1 MRRLASACN
10 DLGPDAMTETAI
22 EAREFELTDAEF
34 SRIQRVLKERSGIDV
49 GSGKRMLVY
58 GRLTRRLRVLKL
70 KSFAEYLKLVEDAG
84 SEESRAFLNALTTN
98 VTELFRE
105 EHHFEMLR
113 KEVVPEMTAANA
125 KRLRIWS
132 AGCSAGDEP
141 YSIALTLARLP
152 ELNDCDVKILA
163 TDIDSDILA
172 QAQAG
177 VYPLEKITA
186 LKPEYRSYFSRGI
199 GKQAGLARVNE
210 RIRDM
215 ITFKELNL
223 HGAWPMRGSFDVIFC
238 RNVVIYFDNPTRER
252 LVRRFVNLLRPGG
265 YLFMGHSESPSVS
278 NIPGLKSCGRT
289 AFTKVSLEHDE

>member
-1 MRRLASACN
+1 MNEIALQ
-10 DLGPDAMTETAI
+10 G
-22 EAREFELTDAEF
+22 REFALTDAEF
-34 SRIQRVLKERSGIDV
+34 ARIQRLLKERSGIDV
-49 GSGKRMLVY
+49 GAGKRMLVY
-58 GRLTRRLRVLKL
+58 GRLTRRLRALKL
-70 KSFAEYLKLVEDAG
+70 ARFADYLQLIDDPE

-113 KEVVPEMTAANA
+113 SRIAPELVAAGA

-152 ELNDCDVKILA
+152 SLSDCDVKILA

-172 QAQAG
+172 QAKAG
-177 VYPLEKITA
+177 VYPIEKVAA
-186 LKPEYRSYFSRGI
+186 LKAEYRSYFSRGI
-199 GKQAGLARVNE
+199 GKQEGLARVNE
-210 RIRDM
+210 RLKNM

-223 HGAWPMRGSFDVIFC
+223 HGAWPMQGPFDVIFC
-238 RNVVIYFDNPTRER
+238 RNVVIYFDAPTRER
-252 LVRRFVNLLRPGG
+252 LVRRFVSLLRPGG

-278 NIPGLKSCGRT
+278 SIAGLRSCGRT
-289 AFTKVSLEHDE
+289 AFIKLSGERDE